1 VRICGIVSGI
11 KELITKK
18 GDRMAF
24 ITLEDLTGSVEV
36 IVFPEVYTA
45 SMELLKGED
54 PLLVS
59 GELDVGEEACKILAT
74 EVALLKD
81 VKETMAK
88 RVHIRLTTP
97 GLEEMKLRQLKG
109 LIQRYRGN
117 CEVQLHIVIPNR
129 SETTITLPQQ
139 LKMAASD
146 EAMADAAA
154 LFDFSV
160 MSFE

>member
-1 VRICGIVSGI
+1 
-11 KELITKK
+11 
-18 GDRMAF
+18 MAF
-24 ITLEDLTGSVEV
+24 VTLEDLTGSVEI
-36 IVFPEVYTA
+36 IVFPEVYTT
-45 SMELLKGED
+45 SIELLKGED

-81 VKETMAK
+81 VKETLAR

-129 SETTITLPQQ
+129 SETVITLPQQ
-139 LKMAASD
+139 LRMAASD
-146 EAMADAAA
+146 EAIADAEA